1 MFKINR
7 KMGQKCSRVFN
18 RYVGFRKFKL
28 LFTGH
33 ISWWVFMGKSNS
45 SSVLDPIKAKDHRS
59 TQKREL

>member
-18 RYVGFRKFKL
+18 TYVGFRK

-33 ISWWVFMGKSNS
+33 ISWWVFMRKSNS